1 MLQIDNTILSFDIFE
16 KKFVCDLGKCKG
28 ACCVH
33 GDSGAP
39 LDDEEVGV
47 LERIFPEVK
56 LFMRAEGVEAVKAQG
71 TSVIDSDGDKVTPLV
86 NGEECVYVVFENG
99 VTKCAIE
106 KAFEAG
112 AIAFQKPVSCHL
124 YPIRITKYAD
134 FEALNYHEWDICSPA
149 LACGKKTN
157 VPLYVFLREPLVRK
171 YGEAWY
177 EKVTLASEEVVH
189 FRNYNK

>member
-16 KKFVCDLGKCKG
+16 KKFVCDLDKCKG

-39 LDDEEVGV
+39 LDDEEVDA
-47 LERIFPEVK
+47 LDRIFPEVK
-56 LFMRAEGVEAVKAQG
+56 LFMRIEGVEAVEVQG

-112 AIAFQKPVSCHL
+112 VITFQKPVSCHL

-149 LACGKKTN
+149 LTCGKKTN

-177 EKVTLASEEVVH
+177 EKVKLASKEVAH
-189 FRNYNK
+189 FRNYSK